1 MEEKIKHGEERK
13 RISDELK
20 QKPLTKLEREK
31 KIATVRNG
39 YIICGAQ
46 CKNNTRGPCAKVIKT
61 FKMAMARH

>member
-31 KIATVRNG
+31 NSYSQKWLYNLW
-39 YIICGAQ
+39 
-46 CKNNTRGPCAKVIKT
+46 GPVQK
-61 FKMAMARH
+61 